1 MQALICSPL
10 FMCTYLCN
18 LCKVLVAIGLV
29 LSDMNLLYITCH
41 PSLVSY
47 AFLLSLYSL
56 FLLLVLF
63 THMYQDIPEQG
74 CSEGEVRLVDG
85 RTEKDGRVEICL
97 NGIWGSVC
105 DDNWDERDATV
116 VCRQL
121 GFNGCT

>member
-1 MQALICSPL
+1 
-10 FMCTYLCN
+10 
-18 LCKVLVAIGLV
+18 
-29 LSDMNLLYITCH
+29 
-41 PSLVSY
+41 
-47 AFLLSLYSL
+47 
-56 FLLLVLF
+56 
-63 THMYQDIPEQG
+63 MYQDIPEQG
-74 CSEGEVRLVDG
+74 CSESEVQLVDG